1 MKVALNLAF
10 GSILVAGI
18 AYARIA
24 YVRHFHVHSKDA
36 VLGEALD
43 PMNIAATI
51 GLFAFGA
58 LAVIF
63 LLSAMIIYL
72 TRRSDEPV

>member
-10 GSILVAGI
+10 GSILVAVI

-24 YVRHFHVHSKDA
+24 DVRLSHVHSKDA

-43 PMNIAATI
+43 PINIAEVYGKARVQRR
-51 GLFAFGA
+51 LFAEDVNG
-58 LAVIF
+58 
-63 LLSAMIIYL
+63 
-72 TRRSDEPV
+72 